1 MSGVNTQ
8 KEITEKELAAINAEN
23 TAAETAAKEK
33 GGVNEENIEPVRGPA
48 VTGPLSLD
56 VLTAEERKAELKK
69 EKANREAANTN
80 FAKPIAQTNKNAFTE
95 KRRKL
100 LEAQE
105 KAKLKGK
112 APLPTTPVV
121 VNKKV
126 KKFNQYKKLTS
137 KEQDELKAKRKI
149 LDYSAVEKAEAAQA
163 ELYETA
169 RRNLNVLRAK
179 KAAANLSLA
188 NSKHNST
195 DEIKRLNQ
203 TIQKLEVEIPKYKQS
218 LEEAEAKLET
228 ANKELQPFKDKIKE
242 QEAKKADT
250 EKRMTEKEAN
260 VAQLTTELAK
270 LAEPPTTPSKMKAKI
285 KKEEELTEAKR
296 ILEEIKPTLQT
307 IKQTIATEQKHI
319 DELYTKHPE
328 LSGLTSRVNKF
339 KELLSQNEPLLATS
353 KERIQ
358 QLTEQQAKNLAK
370 EEELRKNS
378 KVFDEQIKNAEETI
392 VEYEKL
398 QGRLTENV
406 ADAVKEYGNVKGA
419 IEKAAMTKKNVH
431 EELEQLKKGQ
441 PSVDTSEF
449 DEKSIDELEALIE
462 AKKAEIQ
469 TKEGEKQVAKKAYRD
484 LLTNNDAK
492 ETDLTAKKQLAEE
505 IESIL
510 SKLYKERDILVS
522 ARLKKAQEVGAKVM
536 AEHEASIAEM
546 EVAAK
551 ARKALQNTPEYAE
564 ASKEV
569 DKNEAATAAA
579 EAKAATAS
587 AEAKAAEEKAAL
599 EAKAAAEA
607 KAATEAKAAEEKA
620 AAEAK
625 AAEEKAAEEKA
636 AEEKAAEAKAAEEK
650 AAEEKAAEEKAA
662 AEAKAAAPAP
672 EEPPTEKANASA
684 PATEETNATAPAT
697 EEATAA
703 NTTTTDPVNETI
715 QALKEIEEGTD
726 SFPALVPTETPKTK
740 FDEFL
745 QTFYKH
751 SQESKANKD
760 FEIYAKVYNYF
771 FALKKLLDSGKT
783 TDETLQAFFTSP
795 ADKEPIQLSRYVT
808 SELQDKINK
817 EYTSKYISLIPFEH
831 FLLNPIEHKEDS
843 TGTFVY
849 IDEAPSAPDIIK
861 TLATEMIPV
870 DTGHDQTGGGEAP
883 DTTDTVNTLLHDLI
897 KSTKDTPETKFQHL
911 MANEYK
917 KIESSDEDHKYSRV
931 EFYVKLFIYLY
942 AVKKLLDSGEITND
956 TLTGFF
962 TDSGDTTLVDL
973 QTYLTP
979 ELKKEIEEKLKE
991 DRSYLPLIPLAHHS
1005 ILPYIS
1011 TTSDHNLHTYQ
1022 ESLGD
1027 YLHIIDNIEK
1037 VDITK

>member
-149 LDYSAVEKAEAAQA
+149 LDYSAVEKAEAAQT

-195 DEIKRLNQ
+195 GEIKRLNQ

-242 QEAKKADT
+242 QEDKKADT
-250 EKRMTEKEAN
+250 EKRMTENEAKVN
-260 VAQLTTELAK
+260 QLTTELA
-270 LAEPPTTPSKMKAKI
+270 EPATTPSKIKAK
-285 KKEEELTEAKR
+285 KEKEKELTEAKR

-307 IKQTIATEQKHI
+307 TKQAIATEQKHI
-319 DELYTKHPE
+319 DELYAKHPE

-492 ETDLTAKKQLAEE
+492 ETDLTTKKQLAEE

-536 AEHEASIAEM
+536 AKHEASIAEM

-569 DKNEAATAAA
+569 DKNEAATAA
-579 EAKAATAS
+579 T
-587 AEAKAAEEKAAL
+587 EAKAAEEKAAT
-599 EAKAAAEA
+599 EAKAAEEKAAAEA
-607 KAATEAKAAEEKA
+607 KAAEEKAATEAKAAEEKA

-636 AEEKAAEAKAAEEK
+636 AEEKAAAEAKAAEEK
-650 AAEEKAAEEKAA
+650 AAEEPAAEEP
-662 AEAKAAAPAP
+662 AAAPAA
-672 EEPPTEKANASA
+672 EEPATEKANVAA
-684 PATEETNATAPAT
+684 PATEETNTTAPAT
-697 EEATAA
+697 TA
-703 NTTTTDPVNETI
+703 NTNTTDPVNETI
-715 QALKEIEEGTD
+715 QALQEIEEGTD

-771 FALKKLLDSGKT
+771 FALKKLLDSGKM

-795 ADKEPIQLSRYVT
+795 ADKEPIQLSTYVT

-883 DTTDTVNTLLHDLI
+883 DTTDTVNALLHDLI

-973 QTYLTP
+973 QTYLTL